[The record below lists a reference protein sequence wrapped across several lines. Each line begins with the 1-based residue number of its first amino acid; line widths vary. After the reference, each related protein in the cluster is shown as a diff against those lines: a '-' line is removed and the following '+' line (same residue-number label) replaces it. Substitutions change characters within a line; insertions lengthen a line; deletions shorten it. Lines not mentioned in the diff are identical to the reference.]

1 MLDLVEN
8 MFSHDAAQLL
18 LLGEMTISGTNDS
31 DHKFKN
37 SDPRVHRYKESDPVY
52 RLLNSDK
59 TGVRN

>member
-1 MLDLVEN
+1 MSELVEN

-18 LLGEMTISGTNDS
+18 IIGKMTMVQTTVTINA
-31 DHKFKN
+31 KN
-37 SDPRVHRYKESDPVY
+37 SDPHIYRYKESDPVY